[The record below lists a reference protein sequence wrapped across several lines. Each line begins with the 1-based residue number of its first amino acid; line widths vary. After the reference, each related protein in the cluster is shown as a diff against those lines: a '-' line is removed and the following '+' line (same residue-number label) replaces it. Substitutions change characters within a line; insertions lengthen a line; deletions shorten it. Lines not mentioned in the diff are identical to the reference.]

1 MQCEWSPG
9 LTTGGFVVER
19 REQMEWV
26 WKKKEQKTMEYK
38 VIFIVLL
45 LDAIKQL
52 H

>member
-19 REQMEWV
+19 TSGMGLD
-26 WKKKEQKTMEYK
+26 KKEQKTKEYK
-38 VIFIVLL
+38 VIFIVLF